1 MKRMLICT
9 SLMAAVALSATALA
23 GTHGYHGYKGQ
34 VNAHE
39 GGGKIRFS
47 ANLQRHRVRKV
58 RISNVTLVCDQGAV
72 KFSHRMH
79 PRAKRLRRAHGAL
92 TFRFQ
97 DKIKHGGSQ
106 LRVFVSGDLDK
117 YTQYRAAFGLI
128 YASGDLYANQT
139 GCSVNPGLLHVGAR
153 WRAHRR

>member
-1 MKRMLICT
+1 MKRTLICA

-23 GTHGYHGYKGQ
+23 GTHGYHGYKGR
-34 VNAHE
+34 VKAKD

-79 PRAKRLRRAHGAL
+79 PRTKRLRRAQGDL
-92 TFRFQ
+92 TFRFP

-106 LRVFVSGDLDK
+106 LRLFVGGVLPKSHH
-117 YTQYRAAFGLI
+117 YRKAVGLI
-128 YASGDLYANQT
+128 HTSGDLYASQT
-139 GCSVNPGLLHVGAR
+139 HCRVNGLPLNEGAR
-153 WRAHRR
+153 WKAHRR